1 MVDYTKQT
9 WVNGPDGQTPLDAV
23 RLNHMEDGIDAAS
36 EQLLVL
42 NVGEEVP
49 VGTPV
54 NTVVVRKLS

>member
-1 MVDYTKQT
+1 MVDYTKQL

-36 EQLLVL
+36 EQILVL
-42 NVGEEVP
+42 NVGESVP

-54 NTVVVRKLS
+54 NTVVIRKLA